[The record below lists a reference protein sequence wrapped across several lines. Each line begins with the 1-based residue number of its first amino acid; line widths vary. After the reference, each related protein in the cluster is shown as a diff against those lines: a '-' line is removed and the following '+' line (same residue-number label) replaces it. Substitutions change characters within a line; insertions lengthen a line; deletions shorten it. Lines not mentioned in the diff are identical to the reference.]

1 MGKQVIDKLLPVLEK
16 MKWPA
21 LTVGTEQGR
30 QIYLQAWDRI
40 EEYQGDPNQLT
51 AVLRLLQ
58 TADSRPYA
66 TAGAAHVLLA
76 AAREKDGAYAPNGL
90 EAAMHWLEMAQDM
103 EPDVP
108 EINVLEAFI
117 YIHGARHDDA
127 RLILDY
133 LHGQSPDNYYLQ
145 LGEIAY
151 WTAVGDMEQA
161 VQWFDEAA
169 ETALVVPQ
177 RLRLRARLA
186 DYYLEN
192 KLHQQASDVYK
203 EALHFDR
210 ENALLW
216 HKLSIAYWH
225 LENYEE
231 AEHANRRALQLK
243 DFPAARSMEKA
254 LKKKNEDNSSGVLG
268 RLFGRS

>member
-1 MGKQVIDKLLPVLEK
+1 MGKQVIDKLLPVLDK
-16 MKWPA
+16 MKWPS

-40 EEYQGDPNQLT
+40 EDYQGDPNQLT

-58 TADSRPYA
+58 TADSHPYA
-66 TAGAAHVLLA
+66 TAGAAYMLVA
-76 AAREKDGAYAPNGL
+76 AAREKDGTYAPAGLSAAMQWL
-90 EAAMHWLEMAQDM
+90 EAAQEM

-108 EINVLEAFI
+108 EINVIEAFI
-117 YIHGARHDDA
+117 YVYSSRLDDA

-151 WTAVGDMEQA
+151 WTAVGNMEQA
-161 VQWFDEAA
+161 VQWFNEAA

-192 KLHQQASDVYK
+192 EMHQPASEVYK
-203 EALHFDR
+203 EALYFDK

-216 HKLSIAYWH
+216 HKLSITYWR

-243 DFPAARSMEKA
+243 EFPAARKMEEA
-254 LKKKNEDNSSGVLG
+254 LKKKNEGGEKGMFG